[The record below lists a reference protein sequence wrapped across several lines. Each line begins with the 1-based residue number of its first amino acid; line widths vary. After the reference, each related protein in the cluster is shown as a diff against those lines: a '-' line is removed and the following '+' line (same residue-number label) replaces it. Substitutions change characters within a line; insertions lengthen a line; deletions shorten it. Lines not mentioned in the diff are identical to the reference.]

1 MSAAGDDPL
10 RPLVRADAGEFG
22 VEYQDC
28 AAPGGRLSVSTV
40 LTDTEGWRTIISHD
54 LDARY
59 FLLL

>member
-54 LDARY
+54 LAARY